1 MHILKLP
8 NFREMTIECT
18 EIPCEDSVDRA
29 YVFSLMSAF
38 AAGCQSMGW
47 KPMRRTAKMAVLRR
61 EYSRGD
67 MLTDFGIDY

>member
-1 MHILKLP
+1 MQSLELT
-8 NFREMTIECT
+8 NFRKMIIECT

-38 AAGCQSMGW
+38 AADCQSMGW
-47 KPMRRTAKMAVLRR
+47 KPMRRTAKMAVLRG